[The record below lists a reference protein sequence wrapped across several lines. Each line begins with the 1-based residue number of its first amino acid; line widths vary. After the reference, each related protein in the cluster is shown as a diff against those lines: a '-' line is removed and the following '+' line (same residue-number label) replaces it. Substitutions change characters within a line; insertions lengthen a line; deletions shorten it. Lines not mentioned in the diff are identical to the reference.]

1 MGTAGRGQAEADTS
15 AGLSTSIA
23 GLRAALS
30 EAQAEIDA
38 VKLDALLAQ
47 SGLSHAGQDAVR
59 LAMEDAPIARASQL
73 IDAQRSVEQAA
84 AAAHQVHGNEPM
96 DPGPSSVGGVL
107 TSLDKIRMATEAMI
121 DGVRPEQG
129 VRPLTGVRELY
140 TLLSGDFEMTGKFM
154 PENVGLANV
163 NTTTMA
169 GLVADALNKRV
180 VNMFQAYPRFWE
192 PVVSVEDFTSLQQ
205 VKWITVGGIGELDD
219 VPEGAA
225 YTEKNWDDQT
235 EIGNWVKKGNFLG
248 LTLEAI
254 DHDDTRRLQQTPRA
268 LAQAA
273 WMSLGKAFTRLFTT
287 PPVMSDGKALFH
299 ADHNNL
305 GSSPL
310 SYAAFD
316 ATRTA
321 MAAQTELNSDEPL
334 GGLTVPR
341 YLMVSRAREGLSLQ
355 VLASEGEPGTA
366 NNDVNPYATGNTHE
380 ARLAAAKRR
389 VIVNDFLAAPDDWY
403 AIADPM
409 MYPSVGLGFRY
420 GRTPEIISTADPGAY
435 YMFTQDVMPIKVR
448 WFFVV
453 GPTDWRGVYKHAVV

>member
-1 MGTAGRGQAEADTS
+1 
-15 AGLSTSIA
+15 
-23 GLRAALS
+23 
-30 EAQAEIDA
+30 
-38 VKLDALLAQ
+38 
-47 SGLSHAGQDAVR
+47 
-59 LAMEDAPIARASQL
+59 MEDAPIARASQL
-73 IDAQRSVEQAA
+73 IEAQRSVEQAA

-225 YTEKNWDDQT
+225 YTEKNWGDQT

-254 DHDDTRRLQQTPRA
+254 DRDDTRRLQQTPRA

-316 ATRTA
+316 ATRTL

-366 NNDVNPYATGNTHE
+366 NNDVNPYATRQHPRSAPGRGQA
-380 ARLAAAKRR
+380 ARHRQRLPGRARRLVRHRRSHDVPVSGPGLPLRPHAGDHQHRRSGRVLHVHAGRDADQGALVLCGGADGLA
-389 VIVNDFLAAPDDWY
+389 
-403 AIADPM
+403 
-409 MYPSVGLGFRY
+409 G
-420 GRTPEIISTADPGAY
+420 
-435 YMFTQDVMPIKVR
+435 
-448 WFFVV
+448 
-453 GPTDWRGVYKHAVV
+453 GV